1 MKVIANYKG
10 TKIIGD
16 NVREV
21 IFEIKRLTDKA
32 EHVNHIIRR

>member
-10 TKIIGD
+10 TKIIDD

-21 IFEIKRLTDKA
+21 IFEIKRLMDKT
-32 EHVNHIIRR
+32 EHKNHVIRR